1 MVTQYSLFKVGKKSA
16 ETRAYDTSLKVS
28 CESHLRKKLSQENL
42 RKFLV
47 KVLLYMTHLQ
57 VEQRKLQV
65 KSGVSRAL
73 LWCDSGWP
81 ITTRRFAKENFQE

>member
-1 MVTQYSLFKVGKKSA
+1 MMQIMVTQYSLFKVGKKSA

-65 KSGVSRAL
+65 KSGVSWAL
-73 LWCDSGWP
+73 L
-81 ITTRRFAKENFQE
+81 